1 MPTYE
6 YRCEACGHQFEHFQ
20 SISSPRLAVCPKCSK
35 KKLNRLIGTGA
46 GIIFKGSGFYATDYR
61 SDSYNKAKAADHGG
75 APTPSSSSSSSS
87 TSSSS
92 KSTSSGGK
100 SAGESAKKKPKS
112 DSKKPTAA

>member
-20 SISSPRLAVCPKCSK
+20 SISSPRLQVCPKCNK

-46 GIIFKGSGFYATDYR
+46 GVIFKGSGFYATDYR

-75 APTPSSSSSSSS
+75 SASSSSA
-87 TSSSS
+87 SSSS
-92 KSTSSGGK
+92 KSTSPGSKSG
-100 SAGESAKKKPKS
+100 GESAKKKPKS